1 MTRRTLVALALLFAG
16 CVAEDFFWTG
26 PRTDAYDFEG
36 LPAERLEERELEAP
50 TGERVAALWIAPPDP
65 AAPVVLFLHGAGTNL
80 ERSVPRLEALVALE
94 VGVFAID
101 YRGFGRSE
109 GDASERRSYEDGD
122 LAWATL
128 VGELAVPPER
138 VVVYGHSM
146 GGAVATH
153 VAQGRAPRALIVES
167 SVASGAAAVESVAWV
182 TDEPGLVLEGE
193 WDSEARIATLG
204 PFPKAILHGT
214 EDRTFPAWNG
224 ERLAEAASAPVTLHL
239 FEGGSHTNLP
249 LETNAAWREA
259 FCCAA
264 MDPAEAESRCETR
277 CP

>member
-1 MTRRTLVALALLFAG
+1 MGWARRFAAAGFRSLRSAIWPTSGSVTRRTLVALALLFAG

-109 GDASERRSYEDGD
+109 ALLRSRNERRPCRHLMDP
-122 LAWATL
+122 LL
-128 VGELAVPPER
+128 
-138 VVVYGHSM
+138 
-146 GGAVATH
+146 H
-153 VAQGRAPRALIVES
+153 VQSCHADDRLRALNNK
-167 SVASGAAAVESVAWV
+167 W
-182 TDEPGLVLEGE
+182 
-193 WDSEARIATLG
+193 
-204 PFPKAILHGT
+204 
-214 EDRTFPAWNG
+214 
-224 ERLAEAASAPVTLHL
+224 
-239 FEGGSHTNLP
+239 
-249 LETNAAWREA
+249 
-259 FCCAA
+259 
-264 MDPAEAESRCETR
+264 
-277 CP
+277 

>member
-128 VGELAVPPER
+128 VVSSRRVRKKTATQRQLYAISRARWQPAHAADAARRPVELP
-138 VVVYGHSM
+138 
-146 GGAVATH
+146 
-153 VAQGRAPRALIVES
+153 
-167 SVASGAAAVESVAWV
+167 
-182 TDEPGLVLEGE
+182 
-193 WDSEARIATLG
+193 
-204 PFPKAILHGT
+204 
-214 EDRTFPAWNG
+214 
-224 ERLAEAASAPVTLHL
+224 
-239 FEGGSHTNLP
+239 
-249 LETNAAWREA
+249 
-259 FCCAA
+259 
-264 MDPAEAESRCETR
+264 
-277 CP
+277 